1 MNAGAGGALGDG
13 LALSIHN
20 SGAGAGLRAAD
31 RYQVLVVGQRD
42 CEAVVRLRQGDGGGL
57 QGGGGALVMGQ
68 LRRIVHGEGAGAV
81 SECRDLAVV
90 LDDVTGVVSRQRQ
103 RRQRRGSGVVV
114 RVVAVRYGPY
124 AGVQE
129 GVAVA
134 VCNDEVAVIASVGEA
149 QEAFLGDV
157 CEQLHVLGIIDE
169 HATVVG
175 DGDATCRALA
185 FGDGGGGCARGG
197 GGAGAGLCILA
208 GLGGLGAA
216 CGQGEGGY
224 CAECA
229 GAGEEKLT
237 GHVHAPRLT

>member
-20 SGAGAGLRAAD
+20 SGTGAGLRVAD

-42 CEAVVRLRQGDGGGL
+42 CEAVVRLRQGDGRGL
-57 QGGGGALVMGQ
+57 QGGGGALVVGQ
-68 LRRIVHGEGAGAV
+68 LRRVVHGEGAGAV

-103 RRQRRGSGVVV
+103 RGQRRGSGVVV

-134 VCNDEVAVIASVGEA
+134 VCNDEVAVIASVREA

-157 CEQLHVLGIIDE
+157 CEQLHVLGVVNE
-169 HATVVG
+169 HAAVVG
-175 DGDATCRALA
+175 DGHAAGSALA
-185 FGDGGGGCARGG
+185 FGDGCGSCARRG
-197 GGAGAGLCILA
+197 GGAGAGLCV
-208 GLGGLGAA
+208 LGGLGAA
-216 CGQGEGGY
+216 GGQCEGGY
-224 CAECA
+224 SAECT

>member
-1 MNAGAGGALGDG
+1 MNAGAGGAFKNG
-13 LALSIHN
+13 LTLRVHN
-20 SGAGAGLRAAD
+20 GSTGAGLRVAD

-57 QGGGGALVMGQ
+57 QGGRGALIVGQ
-68 LRRIVHGEGAGAV
+68 LRRVVHGEGTGTV

-90 LDDVTGVVSRQRQ
+90 LDDVTGVVSCKRQ

-157 CEQLHVLGIIDE
+157 REQLHILSVVDE

-175 DGDATCRALA
+175 DGDAACRALA
-185 FGDGGGGCARGG
+185 FGDGCGSCARGG

-208 GLGGLGAA
+208 GLGVLGAA
-216 CGQGEGGY
+216 GGQSEGGY
-224 CAECA
+224 CAERA

>member
-1 MNAGAGGALGDG
+1 MNAGACGALGDG
-13 LALSIHN
+13 LTLRVHN
-20 SGAGAGLRAAD
+20 GGTGAGLRVAD
-31 RYQVLVVGQRD
+31 RNQVLVVGQRD
-42 CEAVVRLRQGDGGGL
+42 CEAVVRLRQGDDGGL
-57 QGGGGALVMGQ
+57 QGGGGALVVGQ
-68 LRRIVHGEGAGAV
+68 LRRVVHGEGAGAV

-134 VCNDEVAVIASVGEA
+134 VCNDEVAVIASVREA

-157 CEQLHVLGIIDE
+157 CEQLHVLGVVNE
-169 HATVVG
+169 HAAVVG
-175 DGDATCRALA
+175 DGNAACRALA
-185 FGDGGGGCARGG
+185 FGDGCGGSARGG
-197 GGAGAGLCILA
+197 GGAGAGLCV
-208 GLGGLGAA
+208 LGGLGAA
-216 CGQGEGGY
+216 GGQCEGGY
-224 CAECA
+224 SAECT

>member
-1 MNAGAGGALGDG
+1 MNAGAGGALDDG
-13 LALSIHN
+13 LALCVHN
-20 SGAGAGLRAAD
+20 SGASAGLRVAN

-57 QGGGGALVMGQ
+57 QGGSGALIVGQ
-68 LRRIVHGEGAGAV
+68 LRRVVHGEGAGAV

-90 LDDVTGVVSRQRQ
+90 LDDVTGVVSRKRQ
-103 RRQRRGSGVVV
+103 RGQRRGRGVVV

-129 GVAVA
+129 GVAVT

-157 CEQLHVLGIIDE
+157 CEQLHVLGVVDE
-169 HATVVG
+169 HAAVVG
-175 DGDATCRALA
+175 DGDAACRALA
-185 FGDGGGGCARGG
+185 FGDRGGGCACRG
-197 GGAGAGLCILA
+197 GGAGAGL
-208 GLGGLGAA
+208 GVLGGLGAA
-216 CGQGEGGY
+216 CGQGECGY

-229 GAGEEKLT
+229 GTGEEKLT
-237 GHVHAPRLT
+237 GHVHVPRLT

>member
-1 MNAGAGGALGDG
+1 
-13 LALSIHN
+13 
-20 SGAGAGLRAAD
+20 
-31 RYQVLVVGQRD
+31 
-42 CEAVVRLRQGDGGGL
+42 
-57 QGGGGALVMGQ
+57 MGQ
-68 LRRIVHGEGAGAV
+68 LRRVVHGEGAGAV

-103 RRQRRGSGVVV
+103 RGQRRGSGVVV

-129 GVAVA
+129 GVAVT

-157 CEQLHVLGIIDE
+157 CEQLHVLGVVNE
-169 HATVVG
+169 HAAVVG
-175 DGDATCRALA
+175 DGHAAGSALA
-185 FGDGGGGCARGG
+185 FGDGCGSCARRG
-197 GGAGAGLCILA
+197 GGAGAGLCV
-208 GLGGLGAA
+208 LGGLGAA
-216 CGQGEGGY
+216 GGQCEGGY
-224 CAECA
+224 SAECT

>member
-1 MNAGAGGALGDG
+1 MNAGAGGALGDS

-20 SGAGAGLRAAD
+20 SGTGAGLGVAD

-42 CEAVVRLRQGDGGGL
+42 CEAVVRLRQGDGRGL
-57 QGGGGALVMGQ
+57 QGGGGALVVGQ
-68 LRRIVHGEGAGAV
+68 LRRVVHGEGAGAV

-134 VCNDEVAVIASVGEA
+134 VCNDEVAVIASVREA

-157 CEQLHVLGIIDE
+157 CEQLHVLGVVNE
-169 HATVVG
+169 HAAVVG
-175 DGDATCRALA
+175 DGNAACRALA
-185 FGDGGGGCARGG
+185 FGDGCGGSARGG
-197 GGAGAGLCILA
+197 GGAGAGPCV
-208 GLGGLGAA
+208 LGGLGAA
-216 CGQGEGGY
+216 GGQCEGGY
-224 CAECA
+224 SAECT

>member
-20 SGAGAGLRAAD
+20 SGAGAGLRVAD

-57 QGGGGALVMGQ
+57 QRGGGALVMGQ
-68 LRRIVHGEGAGAV
+68 LRRVVHSEGAGAV

-103 RRQRRGSGVVV
+103 RGQRRGSGVVV

-134 VCNDEVAVIASVGEA
+134 VCNDEVAVIASVREA

-157 CEQLHVLGIIDE
+157 CEQLHVLGVVNE
-169 HATVVG
+169 HAAVVG
-175 DGDATCRALA
+175 DGNAACRALA
-185 FGDGGGGCARGG
+185 FGDGCGGSARGG
-197 GGAGAGLCILA
+197 GGAGAGPCV
-208 GLGGLGAA
+208 LGGLGAA
-216 CGQGEGGY
+216 GGQCEGGY
-224 CAECA
+224 SAECT